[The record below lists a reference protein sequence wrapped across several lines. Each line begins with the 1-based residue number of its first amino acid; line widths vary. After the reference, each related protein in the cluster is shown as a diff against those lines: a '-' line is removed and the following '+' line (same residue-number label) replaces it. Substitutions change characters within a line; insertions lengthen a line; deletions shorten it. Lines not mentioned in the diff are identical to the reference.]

1 MIFGMFSSSGTIW
14 LNMQLGY
21 NFVRYA
27 SKSGTYIYLENKA
40 EITVLYELIQRLMMF
55 PKKFFD
61 DSY

>member
-1 MIFGMFSSSGTIW
+1 
-14 LNMQLGY
+14 MQLGY